1 MIDELDDKF
10 KDLRD
15 NDIYVPPDKK
25 PPKSP
30 KRFLLIAGG
39 ALIALFFVLALF
51 SFFFGRG
58 PGGTGEQDLM
68 RNKVTKMEGE
78 VMRLKAMEERLIN
91 LEKNLALQGVP
102 ATGAEGALAEKL
114 ETLSK
119 RVEALEKKTAPA
131 EKPAAAP
138 AVKEKLKKDTAS
150 PGKKRYHEVKKGET
164 LYQISKKYGI
174 SVTELKNINNLS
186 AGQSIQPGQKI
197 QVSK

>member
-15 NDIYVPPDKK
+15 NDIYVPPDRK
-25 PPKSP
+25 PSKSP

-39 ALIALFFVLALF
+39 GLIALFFVLAVF

-58 PGGTGEQDLM
+58 PGGTGEQDLI

-78 VMRLKAMEERLIN
+78 VMRLKAMEERVIN
-91 LEKNLALQGVP
+91 LEKNLALQSVP
-102 ATGAEGALAEKL
+102 GTGAEGALAEKL

-119 RVEALEKKTAPA
+119 RVEALEKKSASVEKAPA
-131 EKPAAAP
+131 A
-138 AVKEKLKKDTAS
+138 AVKEKPKKEAVAS
-150 PGKKRYHEVKKGET
+150 AKKRYHEVKKGET

-174 SVTELKNINNLS
+174 SLTELRSLNNLNPE
-186 AGQSIQPGQKI
+186 QSIQPGQKL